1 LHLHPYT
8 KPNPLASPYEF
19 AKIRLR
25 FVASSEKYVF
35 GEFTFDAAGRELRRS
50 GQALALTPKAHDVLA
65 ALVKNAPRLVTKR
78 ELLDQVWR
86 DSFVEEGVVA
96 VHISAI
102 RKALGDRD
110 RRYIETVSRAGYRF
124 IGRVDAAPEWRFG
137 ILPANAEVYELV
149 GRGRA
154 HLMSASFGEIGKS
167 IEAFSDAIALD
178 STWSAAHAGLAWAY
192 CAQAQFRLV
201 PPQVAYEQARAAA
214 LRALAMD
221 QASADAQVTLAT
233 VLFLS
238 DWNWTGAERSLARAL
253 ELSPDHTQARMLYGQ
268 WLEVMGR
275 LEEGLRIKMR
285 CLQHEPH
292 SALVHLGIA
301 QSQWNLRN
309 FEESIRWANK
319 ALDLDPHHL
328 LAREFLAGAYW
339 KTGDEDAHLR
349 EIIRHAE
356 SYGVPSSALDPLKD
370 AYARGGR
377 EAVVRLGLE
386 HNAEAMPALQ
396 RSLLHAEA
404 GELDAGFE
412 YLDRAIASHDP
423 SLVYLA
429 IGPQFDRLRKDSRF
443 PARVHRMGLR
453 AVLQL

>member
-1 LHLHPYT
+1 MP
-8 KPNPLASPYEF
+8 SQQ
-19 AKIRLR
+19 
-25 FVASSEKYVF
+25 KYIF
-35 GEFTFDAAGRELRRS
+35 GEFTFDAAGRELRRG
-50 GQALALTPKAHDVLA
+50 GQALALTPRAHDLLA

-78 ELLDQVWR
+78 ELLDQVWG
-86 DSFVEEGVVA
+86 DTVVEEGVLS

-110 RRYIETVSRAGYRF
+110 RHFIETVSRTGYRF
-124 IGRVDAAPEWRFG
+124 AARVDAAPEWRFG
-137 ILPANAEVYELV
+137 ILPADAEVYELV

-154 HLMSASFGEIGKS
+154 HLMSASLREIGKA
-167 IEAFSDAIALD
+167 IEAFTGAIALD
-178 STWSAAHAGLAWAY
+178 STWSAAHAGLALAY

-201 PPQVAYEQARAAA
+201 PPQQAYEHARASA

-221 QASADAQVTLAT
+221 QASADAQVALAT

-253 ELSPDHTQARMLYGQ
+253 ESNPDHTGACMLYGR
-268 WLEVMGR
+268 WLESTGR
-275 LEEGLRIKMR
+275 LEEGLRTKQR
-285 CLQHEPH
+285 CLQHEPD
-292 SALVHLGIA
+292 SAFVHLGIA
-301 QSQWNLRN
+301 QSHWNLRN

-339 KTGDEDAHLR
+339 KTGDQDAHLR

-356 SYGVPSSALDPLKD
+356 SYGVPSSALDPLRD

-377 EAVVRLGLE
+377 EAVVRLGLKQPE
-386 HNAEAMPALQ
+386 AAMPALQ
-396 RSLLHAEA
+396 RALFHAEL
-404 GELDAGFE
+404 GELDAAFD

-423 SLVYLA
+423 GLVDLA
-429 IGPQFDRLRKDSRF
+429 IGPQFDHFRKDFRF
-443 PARVHRMGLR
+443 PTRLERLGLPPALTSR
-453 AVLQL
+453 RR